1 MCQRDVIAIGGS
13 LGAVDA
19 VKRKC
24 RELPGELTAA
34 TAIVIHAGERGHNLL
49 AEIFGEHSAI
59 PVRTAVD
66 GEALERGHMYVAPAG
81 RHLLAIDNM
90 LRLGRGPRENLA
102 RPAIDPLFR
111 SVAISFGP
119 RAIAVVLT
127 GVQNDGASGLD
138 AVKRCGG
145 VTVVQNPAD
154 AVAPDMPW
162 GASRATDV
170 GYRAP
175 ISQMAALL
183 VKLSSEEAGPPVAIP
198 DDIKTEV
205 GIALGRPLGGEFAA
219 TIADAVALS
228 CPACGGV
235 LSAIQRSPPLRFRC
249 QVGHAYTVEALANEK
264 ETAVDEVMR
273 VALRILEERV
283 ALTRKMAD
291 EARQSG
297 RVAAARS
304 YEQRLGE
311 FRAHADLLREAVEL
325 TPAARFSP
333 APFARG
339 RAPV

>member
-1 MCQRDVIAIGGS
+1 MCRRDVIAIGGS

-19 VKRKC
+19 VKRLC
-24 RELPGELTAA
+24 RDLPGALTAA
-34 TAIVIHAGERGHNLL
+34 MAVVIHVGERGHDLL

-59 PVRTAVD
+59 PVRTASD
-66 GEALERGHMYVAPAG
+66 GEAFERGHAYVAPAG
-81 RHLLAIDNM
+81 YHLLVIDDT
-90 LRLGRGPRENLA
+90 LRLGRGPRENMA

-119 RAIAVVLT
+119 RVIAVVLT
-127 GVQNDGASGLD
+127 GALNDGASGLD

-162 GASRATDV
+162 GALRSTDV
-170 GYRAP
+170 DYRAP
-175 ISQMAALL
+175 ISQMAELL

-198 DDIKTEV
+198 DDIKIEV
-205 GIALGRPLGGEFAA
+205 GIALGRPLGGKFAE
-219 TIADAVALS
+219 TIEDPVALS
-228 CPACGGV
+228 CPACGGL
-235 LSAIQRSPPLRFRC
+235 LSALQRSPPLRFRC
-249 QVGHAYTVEALANEK
+249 QFGHAYTAEALVNEK
-264 ETAVDEVMR
+264 ETAVDQAMR
-273 VALRILEERV
+273 VALGILEERV
-283 ALTRKMAD
+283 ALTRKMAG

-304 YEQRLGE
+304 YERRLGE
-311 FRAHADLLREAVEL
+311 YCAHAEFLR
-325 TPAARFSP
+325 AAIGMKPTAPFSS